1 MITTP
6 TIDDKGTMTPRLR
19 TALITST
26 LAIVLAACG
35 TAETADPT
43 PSGVQPTTATESE
56 APANEAPVASA
67 EPSNQGAE
75 VPSGTLTVADG
86 AAVGGPGTPL
96 DEAIQAALSEP
107 ALVKGVLWLEED
119 GTVWMAD
126 EIVDPSVPTFSDV
139 RVQVANYPTDG
150 PTWDMASA
158 ELTGLQEINGIRFY
172 EDTQLYGTITP

>member
-6 TIDDKGTMTPRLR
+6 TREDKGTMTARIR
-19 TALITST
+19 TALIIST

-35 TAETADPT
+35 AAETADPT
-43 PSGVQPTTATESE
+43 ASALQPTPATESQ
-56 APANEAPVASA
+56 APTSQAPVASA

-86 AAVGGPGTPL
+86 ASVGGPGMPL
-96 DEAIQAALSEP
+96 DEAIQAALGEP
-107 ALVKGVLWLEED
+107 TLVNGVLWLEED

-126 EIVDPSVPTFSDV
+126 QIVDPSVPTFSDV

-150 PTWDMASA
+150 PTWDMDSA
-158 ELTGLQEINGIRFY
+158 ELTGLQEVGGIRFY
-172 EDTQLYGTITP
+172 EDTQLYGTVTP